1 MSIRNPA
8 VFFTLLMAV
17 QMILPGLSE
26 ARTKL
31 AAIPAREDV
40 VIRLDNPR
48 ATLIQE
54 KRTLTLQQG
63 LNQVDFSWKGVR
75 ISEDSIKLDILSHIG
90 SVTLLSVSYPPQE
103 PALVWAIHSGQPAQV
118 EVRISY
124 LLSRIDSLSTYK
136 AVVSQDEAELDLSVY
151 QVVRNFSGE
160 DFGPAQAFFGASSL
174 GMAELRHEETKQ
186 LLDLSRAATPVE
198 KRVTFD
204 SQRHP
209 WDPEKEQGTVG
220 LPVTFSFANASRD
233 GLGRKPLPEG
243 KMRMFIRDGHQGVV
257 FLGEDHVGPVQGGQN
272 MEATVGQ
279 SRDVKV
285 TQRKMSSKRVNVR
298 RNNDNHVVLH
308 DQEEV
313 LRAEIQSFKEDPV
326 LVRLL
331 EHIPGEW
338 EMLET
343 SMEYE
348 KEDANTLR
356 YQIQLP
362 AKGSKELLMHYLR
375 KNIR

>member
-8 VFFTLLMAV
+8 VLFTLLMAL

-31 AAIPAREDV
+31 AAIPARDDA

-48 ATLIQE
+48 STLIQE
-54 KRTLTLQQG
+54 KRTLTLQKG

-75 ISEDSIKLDILSHIG
+75 ISEDSIKLDILSPQG

-103 PALVWAIHSGQPAQV
+103 PALVWAIHSDQPAQV

-136 AVVSQDEAELDLSVY
+136 TVVSRDEAELDLNVY

-160 DFGPAQAFFGASSL
+160 DFGPAMAFFETSSMN
-174 GMAELRHEETKQ
+174 MAELRHEETKQ
-186 LLDLSRAATPVE
+186 LLDLSSAATPVE

-220 LPVTFSFANASRD
+220 LPVTYSFANVSRN
-233 GLGRKPLPEG
+233 GLGRTTLPEG

-257 FLGEDHVGPVQGGQN
+257 FLGEDRVGPVQVGQN

-285 TQRKMSSKRVNVR
+285 TQRKMTSKRVNVR

-313 LRAEIQSFKEDPV
+313 IKAEVRSFKEDPV
-326 LVRLL
+326 QVRLL

-343 SMEYE
+343 NLEYV

-356 YQIQLP
+356 YEVQLP
-362 AKGSKELLMHYLR
+362 AKGSKELRMHYR
-375 KNIR
+375 RTNIR